1 MIDRVGNV
9 VAVLFVLL
17 LWCLP
22 IMAEVIFPDD
32 FERGNLHRWDA
43 DSVIDDPQR
52 LRLPEESAFRGR
64 YGVEI
69 TARPGSGAGAKL
81 NKWFYPEYDQAHA
94 RWYCRFA
101 ENFDQGHH
109 VHFSRL
115 LANRA

>member
-1 MIDRVGNV
+1 MLLACSHTFSGTVRVD
-9 VAVLFVLL
+9 LFPGSAAARRA
-17 LWCLP
+17 CAP
-22 IMAEVIFPDD
+22 
-32 FERGNLHRWDA
+32 RGSQA
-43 DSVIDDPQR
+43 CSQR

-81 NKWFYPEYDQAHA
+81 NKWFYPGYDQAHA
-94 RWYCRFA
+94 CWYCRFA

-115 LANRA
+115 LANCA